1 MTVRVL
7 ALAIMLAAGALAPL
21 RSADAQG
28 ALFGDWRPPP
38 PMIDS
43 PAFALR
49 SPLPGHPG
57 YLETIAYIDDGLK
70 YVDSKR
76 AFFVSRDGRMC
87 FVGVLNVRRTDRAG
101 QNRRGRERHHL
112 RSAVAFMVPARRPPM
127 LPGKRQIL
135 PQSQQHCGGDY
146 SLIWGEGCGR
156 VPGLFDGR
164 QDSGRTALKESA
176 FLAGLPSEMSDRF
189 LL

>member
-87 FVGVLNVRRTDRAG
+87 FVGVLNVRRTVF
-101 QNRRGRERHHL
+101 ET
-112 RSAVAFMVPARRPPM
+112 
-127 LPGKRQIL
+127 RQF
-135 PQSQQHCGGDY
+135 PWCAA
-146 SLIWGEGCGR
+146 
-156 VPGLFDGR
+156 P
-164 QDSGRTALKESA
+164 TALARIDVVENDITYVPQLRLWCRHVAPQCFQENGRFYRRANSIA
-176 FLAGLPSEMSDRF
+176 VEIIPSYGEKDAVEYLVYLMGGRIPAEPP
-189 LL
+189 